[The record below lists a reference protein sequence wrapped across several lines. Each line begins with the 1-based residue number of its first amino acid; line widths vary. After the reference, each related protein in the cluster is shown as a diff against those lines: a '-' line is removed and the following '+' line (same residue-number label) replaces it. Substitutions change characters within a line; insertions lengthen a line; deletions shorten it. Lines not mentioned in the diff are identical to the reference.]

1 MWVAGV
7 PPTEINWKKNMCG
20 ALLGRKLMLEII
32 LAVLLIGS
40 LWMVVNHL
48 EFWMEDQ

>member
-1 MWVAGV
+1 
-7 PPTEINWKKNMCG
+7 MCG
-20 ALLGRKLMLEII
+20 ALLGRKLMLEIM

>member
-1 MWVAGV
+1 
-7 PPTEINWKKNMCG
+7 
-20 ALLGRKLMLEII
+20 MLEIM

-40 LWMVVNHL
+40 LWLLVHHL

>member
-1 MWVAGV
+1 
-7 PPTEINWKKNMCG
+7 
-20 ALLGRKLMLEII
+20 MLEIM

-40 LWMVVNHL
+40 LWLLVHHM

>member
-1 MWVAGV
+1 
-7 PPTEINWKKNMCG
+7 MCG

-40 LWMVVNHL
+40 LWLVVHHM